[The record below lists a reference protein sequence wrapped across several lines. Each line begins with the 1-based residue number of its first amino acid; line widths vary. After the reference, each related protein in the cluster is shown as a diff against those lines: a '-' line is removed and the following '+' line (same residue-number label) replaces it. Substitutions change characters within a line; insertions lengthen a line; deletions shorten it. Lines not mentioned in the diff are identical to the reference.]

1 MSCLSHLNAK
11 YRQKIKNAGIEIRLK
26 PTDLFILFYS
36 FIYFCEDEN
45 MIVIFCQSGMK
56 YMYIGAGKFIKWG
69 GGAQMF
75 K

>member
-45 MIVIFCQSGMK
+45 MIVIFVNQV
-56 YMYIGAGKFIKWG
+56 
-69 GGAQMF
+69 
-75 K
+75 